1 VTRPFR
7 RDDKKPALPRQNV
20 ESQSPAKLWRMQ
32 VRAACAGAARHEKI
46 GRYDRES
53 PNSHMRGPC
62 KSRQVLI
69 HTSDGFS
76 SIAREESLWMSDT

>member
-1 VTRPFR
+1 MTRN
-7 RDDKKPALPRQNV
+7 PALPGQNV

-32 VRAACAGAARHEKI
+32 ARAARAGTARHEKI
-46 GRYDRES
+46 DRYDRES
-53 PNSHMRGPC
+53 PNSHIRGPC

-76 SIAREESLWMSDT
+76 SIAREESPWTRDT